1 MVVVVAP
8 VAVVEV
14 VGEVR
19 VVVGPGLDLGM
30 VGGQVGDGVRVGP
43 VVGVE
48 LAGLGGQVLLV

>member
-1 MVVVVAP
+1 
-8 VAVVEV
+8 
-14 VGEVR
+14 
-19 VVVGPGLDLGM
+19 M